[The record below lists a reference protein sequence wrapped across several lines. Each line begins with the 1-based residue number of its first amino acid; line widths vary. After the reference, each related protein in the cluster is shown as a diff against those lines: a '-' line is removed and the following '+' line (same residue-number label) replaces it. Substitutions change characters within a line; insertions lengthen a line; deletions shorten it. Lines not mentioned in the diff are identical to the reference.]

1 MKPFAIA
8 GVQMH
13 LHHADNLEAMRH
25 RLHLLMH
32 LYPWVQ
38 MAVFSELLK
47 IWTASVMASG
57 SWLVPTAKPP
67 DRCATGPGVR
77 TRVRNRHR
85 RCTRHG

>member
-38 MAVFSELLK
+38 MAVFSELCVFGPSLQR
-47 IWTASVMASG
+47 AQRMPGPAEQALQDANVMKALRG
-57 SWLVPTAKPP
+57 
-67 DRCATGPGVR
+67 
-77 TRVRNRHR
+77 
-85 RCTRHG
+85 